1 MVAGK
6 SEYFIAGVLLFM
18 LFSVL
23 PADGSGRGAVDF
35 ESWEWDVIKE
45 SDRFDGSWSPRAGL
59 QVIELRN
66 RMYLMGGRTP
76 KPPSIPPIPGD
87 SFIWGDVWESRN
99 LGRSWRRILDTDSP
113 GHWPARAYFQAVE
126 KGGWMYLLGGQN
138 FKAGPVDCPID
149 IPICSDFFSDVWR
162 SKNGVDWVELTEA
175 AGWEPRAGLSSVVFR
190 GEIYVMGGSQNDD
203 ESIGPGGPARIY
215 FDDVWKSRNG
225 RDWEL
230 VTQHAPWAARAGAV
244 VVEKNG
250 YMYLLGGEEGFVC
263 DPLPFCDPP
272 YFNDVW
278 RSRDGADWELVTE
291 AAGWS
296 ARPGHQCA
304 VVLNNFVCFGGFG
317 LLENPQD
324 IWVSKNGAD
333 WRQVSD
339 SPWNSTSADD
349 IKYDFDVLVVR
360 GGKRG
365 QRPSIFTFGGDRET
379 FDFTDPTNYL
389 RVDNDVWRFSPP
401 RRGPRE

>member
-1 MVAGK
+1 MSGGRSIYLMVG
-6 SEYFIAGVLLFM
+6 LLLVM
-18 LFSVL
+18 LFSIV
-23 PADGSGRGAVDF
+23 PAEGSGRGAGDF
-35 ESWEWDVIKE
+35 ESWEWDVIKP

-59 QVIELRN
+59 QVVKLRN
-66 RMYLMGGRTP
+66 TFYLMGGRTP
-76 KPPSIPPIPGD
+76 KPPSFPPIPGD
-87 SFIWGDVWESRN
+87 SIIWGDVWKSRN
-99 LGRSWRRILDTDSP
+99 LGRTWERILDTDSP
-113 GHWPARAYFQAVE
+113 GHWPARAYFQVVK
-126 KGGWMYLLGGQN
+126 KGGWMYVVGGQN
-138 FKAGPVDCPID
+138 FKAGPVDCPVD
-149 IPICSDFFSDVWR
+149 VPICSDFFSDVWR
-162 SKNGVDWVELTEA
+162 SKNGVDWVELTDD
-175 AGWEPRAGLSSVVFR
+175 AGWEPRAGLSSIVFR
-190 GEIYVMGGSQNDD
+190 GEIYVMAGSQNDD

-230 VTQHAPWAARAGAV
+230 VTQHAPWKARAGAV
-244 VVEKNG
+244 LVEKNG

-263 DPLPFCDPP
+263 DPLPFCEPP

-278 RSRDGADWELVTE
+278 RSRNGADWELVTE

-296 ARPGHQCA
+296 PRPGHQCA

-324 IWVSKNGAD
+324 VWVSKNGAD
-333 WRQVSD
+333 WRQVND

-379 FDFTDPTNYL
+379 FDFTDPTNFL
-389 RVDNDVWRFSPP
+389 RVDNDVWRYSPP
-401 RRGPRE
+401 KH